1 MSAHIH
7 AANVMMMLNEMMK
20 NENDYE
26 DFRLIRKREEKD
38 SRVARHPGR

>member
-7 AANVMMMLNEMMK
+7 AANVMMLYEMMK

-26 DFRLIRKREEKD
+26 DFRLIRKREKKE
-38 SRVARHPGR
+38 SRVARYPGR